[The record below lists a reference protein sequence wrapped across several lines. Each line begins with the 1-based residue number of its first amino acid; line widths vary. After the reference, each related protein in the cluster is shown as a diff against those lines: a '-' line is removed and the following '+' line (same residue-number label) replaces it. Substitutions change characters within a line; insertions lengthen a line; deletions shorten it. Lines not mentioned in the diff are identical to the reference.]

1 MQASRTGNGKPY
13 GNVYDI
19 LPIVGA
25 NIVRPLVGLR
35 VSRAN
40 TSPLEKGDVP
50 KGQGDDPPFGM

>member
-40 TSPLEKGDVP
+40 MSPL
-50 KGQGDDPPFGM
+50 